1 MQPVPGH
8 CNIDQITVATKQTV
22 SFCLHMSLPHLVK
35 CIFRFTLVCLQNE
48 NELSYLGLVYFV
60 HVSD

>member
-8 CNIDQITVATKQTV
+8 CNIDQITVATKQPFLLTKFTAKFSV
-22 SFCLHMSLPHLVK
+22 MYISLYTCV
-35 CIFRFTLVCLQNE
+35 FTELK
-48 NELSYLGLVYFV
+48 ELSYLGLVNFV